1 MFVLHPHPQ
10 IIVTHHKPWLECCT
24 RICLKPILGRR
35 LNTVCLFEQGEG
47 SWRQSSLWLSRQ
59 LKTGY
64 SSFPWRGV
72 EATGSVLALKISV
85 RFIFLGW
92 VTERSA
98 DIPGFGFFVP
108 RQTLFA
114 NLCIIAD
121 LSVVV
126 LHCVFVGSLH
136 FGDLLT
142 RQREREEGGLLQS
155 LASSF
160 SFY

>member
-1 MFVLHPHPQ
+1 M
-10 IIVTHHKPWLECCT
+10 
-24 RICLKPILGRR
+24 
-35 LNTVCLFEQGEG
+35 
-47 SWRQSSLWLSRQ
+47 
-59 LKTGY
+59 
-64 SSFPWRGV
+64 
-72 EATGSVLALKISV
+72 
-85 RFIFLGW
+85 
-92 VTERSA
+92 TERSA